1 MNISEQRLEQ
11 ALTFIAESD
20 LQIGHWRAQVLRSE
34 FLAKSAEALAF
45 KAQQGPIE
53 DKKMSARLTPE
64 VCAAWEKH
72 FEAVLEYEKLKAQRE
87 RQYIVIELYRT
98 MSANLRRGQLT

>member
-1 MNISEQRLEQ
+1 MVISDQRLEQ

-20 LQIGHWRAQVLRSE
+20 QQIGHWRAQVLRTE

-45 KAQQGPIE
+45 KSQQGAIE
-53 DKKMSARLTPE
+53 ERKQSARLTPE
-64 VCAAWEKH
+64 VSAAWEKH
-72 FEAVLEYEKLKAQRE
+72 FQAVLEYEKLKAQRE

-98 MSANLRRGQLT
+98 MSANLRRGQV